1 MASEGYAGAAM
12 KLAEAL
18 LLRADLQKKIASLR
32 ERVVA
37 NAVVQEGDK
46 PHEDP
51 TKLMREAFG
60 VMEQL
65 ETLVSQINV
74 TNLRTKLSDGRTIT
88 AAIARRDTLVQQH
101 ALVIAAIAGCRKEPD
116 RYGVREIKWVATLK
130 VAGLQKQADDLA
142 KKIRELNALIQQTN
156 WKAELID

>member
-1 MASEGYAGAAM
+1 M

-32 ERVVA
+32 ERIVA
-37 NAVVQEGDK
+37 NAVVQQGDK

-51 TKLMREAFG
+51 AVLMKEAFG
-60 VMEQL
+60 VQEQL
-65 ETLVSQINV
+65 ENLVVQVNA
-74 TNLRTKLSDGRTIT
+74 TNLRTKLPDGRTMT

-101 ALVIAAIAGCRKEPD
+101 ALLTAAIAGSRKKPD
-116 RYGVREIKWVATLK
+116 RYDVREIKWIAVLK
-130 VAGLQKQADDLA
+130 VASVQKQADDLA
-142 KKIRELNALIQQTN
+142 KKLRELNGTIQQTN

>member
-1 MASEGYAGAAM
+1 M

-37 NAVVQEGDK
+37 NAVVQQGDE

-51 TKLMREAFG
+51 NALMREAFG

-65 ETLVSQINV
+65 ENLVVQING
-74 TNLRTKLSDGRTIT
+74 TNLGSKLPDGRTMT
-88 AAIARRDTLVQQH
+88 AAIAKRDALVHQH
-101 ALVIAAIAGCRKEPD
+101 ALLIAAVAGSRKEPD

-130 VAGLQKQADDLA
+130 VASLQKQADDLA
-142 KKIRELNALIQQTN
+142 KRIRELNASIQETN
-156 WKAELID
+156 WKVELIE

>member
-1 MASEGYAGAAM
+1 MASQGYAGAAM

-51 TKLMREAFG
+51 AKLMREAFG

-65 ETLVSQINV
+65 ETLVSQVNV

-142 KKIRELNALIQQTN
+142 KKVRQLNALIQQTN

>member
-1 MASEGYAGAAM
+1 M

-51 TKLMREAFG
+51 AKLMREAFG

-65 ETLVSQINV
+65 ETLVSQVNV

-142 KKIRELNALIQQTN
+142 KKVRQLNALIQQTN